1 MAKSLTFICLIAALF
16 SAIYTLCF
24 RSSYSCRASVFFY
37 RATAAG
43 YSYVCLTR
51 LLDGLLN

>member
-24 RSSYSCRASVFFY
+24 LSSYSCRASVFFC